1 MENDDDQYNNKM
13 EKMTPVKDL
22 QNENDDNIIELETT
36 SDVQSQAVIVEEE
49 EPVCLSFKILMN
61 SLSTCNIHVSTCK
74 IHVSTCNIHVYHFS
88 QHNLVAGL
96 Y

>member
-1 MENDDDQYNNKM
+1 M
-13 EKMTPVKDL
+13 EKMTLVKDL

-49 EPVCLSFKILMN
+49 EEQVCLSFKILMN
-61 SLSTCNIHVSTCK
+61 SPSTCNR
-74 IHVSTCNIHVYHFS
+74 YHFS
-88 QHNLVAGL
+88 QHNLVAVL